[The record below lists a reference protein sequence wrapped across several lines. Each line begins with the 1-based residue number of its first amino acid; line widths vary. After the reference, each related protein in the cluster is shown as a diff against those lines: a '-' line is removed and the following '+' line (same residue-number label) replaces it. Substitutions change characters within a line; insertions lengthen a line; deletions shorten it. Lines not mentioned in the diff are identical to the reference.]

1 MGNMNDAIFEH
12 LKEYLVELVEEYFP
26 KGNRQRGKAT
36 VMMSRFLMEAVT
48 MYTMAQKG
56 VKHEKVQKSI

>member
-1 MGNMNDAIFEH
+1 MQMNDVIFDH
-12 LKEYLVELVEEYFP
+12 LKDYLVELVEEYFP

-36 VMMSRFLMEAVT
+36 VMMSRFFMEAAT

-56 VKHEKVQKSI
+56 DKHEKVQKPV